1 MSFKLK
7 PLEWFAAA
15 ALTAVAIFFWH
26 KNYFIQDDAY
36 IAFVYAKNFAEGH
49 GLVWYPGLDEYG
61 YTNFLYTLLVG
72 TVMFWL
78 PGVDPEYI
86 SAAFNFTAYLAA
98 LALTFLLTLRLTL
111 NFSPRMRGELE
122 GGDKATLTRLAV
134 ARHPLPLAG
143 EGKIAAACAVL
154 TLATHHTFS
163 AYASG
168 GLETMVVTALVMG
181 FYFVLLSPLP
191 SGSSLSPLPSG
202 ERIRVRGQEHALTL
216 AILASAA
223 LLTRL
228 DSAILLFP
236 GYVYLLY
243 RHCEEHLATKQSS
256 NGKILDCVAS
266 LAKTKSLWLAA
277 GIPTL
282 YVLALLSWAKLY
294 YGYALPNTFY
304 AKIPGDTS
312 MVWLGQRYILKYLEL
327 HHYIP
332 AVLLGLA
339 VILIILS
346 TIQRTLSLSTRLR
359 GESEGGD
366 NSLTPTAT
374 LRVSPDET
382 QASPPP
388 PQAGEVIAP
397 LLTLLATI
405 GLWLA
410 YVVYIGGCF
419 MEFRLLVP
427 ILPMFAA
434 FVFAAVGL
442 IKTQIAV
449 TALCSISL
457 LAILTGNI
465 NHSFVFRTD
474 PNKLDFVDIARNR
487 VDGFRIAI
495 IEPIDGNAQW
505 VTFPEHTNW
514 RAIGRALHSQ
524 LHTTESAHTEPLT
537 IATINPGAIAYY
549 SGLKIIDTLGLNT
562 RDVFKHSRPFCSR
575 PGHEVIATKE
585 LFNIKEIHLA
595 IATPQ
600 TLCKKNGKYQWSPSS
615 VPVFVSP
622 RQIRGIMIPL
632 DHDCYL
638 YADYRRPH
646 PRIEELL
653 ANGTILDYRTNQDKF
668 NCPRWLCLR

>member
-1 MSFKLK
+1 MLFKLK

-15 ALTAVAIFFWH
+15 ALTAVAIFFWY

-36 IAFVYAKNFAEGH
+36 IAFVYAKNFAQGH

-98 LALTFLLTLRLTL
+98 LALTFLLTLRLTV

-143 EGKIAAACAVL
+143 EGKIAAAGAVL
-154 TLATHHTFS
+154 ILATHHTFS

-168 GLETMVVTALVMG
+168 GLETMTVTALIMG
-181 FYFVLLSPLP
+181 FYYVLFSSFPTDSSSSPLP
-191 SGSSLSPLPSG
+191 SE
-202 ERIRVRGQEHALTL
+202 ERVRVRGQEHALTL

-243 RHCEEHLATKQSS
+243 RHCEEHLATKQSTPS
-256 NGKILDCVAS
+256 TSWIAS
-266 LAKTKSLWLAA
+266 RFAALALAMTNKNLWLAA

-282 YVLALLSWAKLY
+282 CVLALLGWAKLY

-304 AKIPGDTS
+304 AKIPGDSS
-312 MVWLGQRYILKYLEL
+312 MVWLGQRYILKYLAL

-332 AVLLGLA
+332 AVLLALA

-346 TIQRTLSLSTRLR
+346 TIQRALSFSTRLR

-442 IKTQIAV
+442 IKTKIAV

-465 NHSFVFRTD
+465 NHESVSMNPKQRF
-474 PNKLDFVDIARNR
+474 
-487 VDGFRIAI
+487 GFMAYPI
-495 IEPIDGNAQW
+495 IETTHGLDKW
-505 VTFPEHTNW
+505 LTEKEKNW
-514 RAIGRALHSQ
+514 RFIGKKLQELLLPHDAS
-524 LHTTESAHTEPLT
+524 PPT
-537 IATINPGAIAYY
+537 IAVGPAGSIPYY
-549 SGLKIIDTLGLNT
+549 SELPSVDLLGLNT
-562 RDVFKHSRPFCSR
+562 RDVQNNIGRTFKR
-575 PGHEVIATKE
+575 PGHKHIANSTI
-585 LFNIKEIHLA
+585 LEIHGVHLN
-595 IATPQ
+595 IYHPQ
-600 TLCKKNGKYQWSPSS
+600 FLCRKQENYHFEFGV
-615 VPVFVSP
+615 VPDFP
-622 RQIRGIMIPL
+622 FKRHRTILIPINNR
-632 DHDCYL
+632 CYL
-638 YADYRRPH
+638 YADYITPH

-653 ANGTILDYRTNQDKF
+653 ANGTILDYRANQDKF

>member
-111 NFSPRMRGELE
+111 NFSPRMGGVFV

-202 ERIRVRGQEHALTL
+202 ERIRVGGQEHALTL

-282 YVLALLSWAKLY
+282 CVLALLSWAKLY

-346 TIQRTLSLSTRLR
+346 TIQRALSFSTRLR

-434 FVFAAVGL
+434 FVFAAVGMIDKKKLQLLHPIVLCIIITTTSIYGNQQHSKLLARNRL
-442 IKTQIAV
+442 ILPELIEPTFGLNHWMNYPQGNWRMVGKSLK
-449 TALCSISL
+449 ALFGAQPPSDLL
-457 LAILTGNI
+457 LAITASGAAPFYSDLHFLDVHGINRRTINGENAKPFDYRLPGDRRPLRPRTG
-465 NHSFVFRTD
+465 HR
-474 PNKLDFVDIARNR
+474 L
-487 VDGFRIAI
+487 
-495 IEPIDGNAQW
+495 
-505 VTFPEHTNW
+505 
-514 RAIGRALHSQ
+514 
-524 LHTTESAHTEPLT
+524 
-537 IATINPGAIAYY
+537 IATDDYMIS
-549 SGLKIIDTLGLNT
+549 SGVTLNLFHPHALCPRGDRYVMTDTLSRIYPMRRHRTVLLPLNN
-562 RDVFKHSRPFCSR
+562 R
-575 PGHEVIATKE
+575 
-585 LFNIKEIHLA
+585 
-595 IATPQ
+595 
-600 TLCKKNGKYQWSPSS
+600 
-615 VPVFVSP
+615 
-622 RQIRGIMIPL
+622 
-632 DHDCYL
+632 CYL
-638 YADYRRPH
+638 YADYITHH